1 MSTDSADYLKIN
13 QAIAFSVYNDEPRI
27 IDFSNTIGIK
37 LKKIATMTGS
47 HVTDGGIRCYF
58 YSGGK
63 YDEKWAIIA
72 IQASPFIHSVPS
84 KGTTM
89 TLTDEEIERLNRI
102 KRELFKRQKFLRET
116 ADKLETAQIT
126 HRQEKDNTNKLTS
139 ELTAELLSIFDI
151 TSTQFP

>member
-1 MSTDSADYLKIN
+1 
-13 QAIAFSVYNDEPRI
+13 
-27 IDFSNTIGIK
+27 
-37 LKKIATMTGS
+37 
-47 HVTDGGIRCYF
+47 
-58 YSGGK
+58 
-63 YDEKWAIIA
+63 
-72 IQASPFIHSVPS
+72 
-84 KGTTM
+84 M